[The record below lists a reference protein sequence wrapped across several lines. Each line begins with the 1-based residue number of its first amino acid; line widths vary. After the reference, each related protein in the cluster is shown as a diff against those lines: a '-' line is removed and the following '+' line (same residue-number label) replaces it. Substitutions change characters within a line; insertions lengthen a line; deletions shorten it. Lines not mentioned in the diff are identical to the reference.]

1 MASMASTKVYLQ
13 LQVQYHLKLAD
24 KRLLQQAGPS
34 SLHTILPYGTCRL
47 QTIASK
53 HTCNSKDIHARHTSM
68 EGGDHSATQYKH
80 MSVCGFNV
88 QQCIST
94 NVETHNTPA
103 DTPHTTHTTHYTH
116 THIHTTLANTNK
128 HSDTECVSHTYTHT
142 HGVCH
147 RVTDTYAGAWSSMM
161 APRATPPDAMTKI
174 LTTVHGCAW
183 LIGSSLWTPNDPN
196 LNCPARPAVRR

>member
-53 HTCNSKDIHARHTSM
+53 HTCNSKGIHARHTSM
-68 EGGDHSATQYKH
+68 EGGDHSAKQQYRH

-103 DTPHTTHTTHYTH
+103 DTPHTTHIHTH
-116 THIHTTLANTNK
+116 TH
-128 HSDTECVSHTYTHT
+128 THT
-142 HGVCH
+142 HSQTQTNTVTQNVCH
-147 RVTDTYAGAWSSMM
+147 THTRTHKKCVTESRTHMQ
-161 APRATPPDAMTKI
+161 APGPR
-174 LTTVHGCAW
+174 
-183 LIGSSLWTPNDPN
+183 
-196 LNCPARPAVRR
+196 

>member
-1 MASMASTKVYLQ
+1 MASTKVYLQ

-53 HTCNSKDIHARHTSM
+53 HTCNSKGIHARQTSM
-68 EGGDHSATQYKH
+68 EGGDHSAKQQYRH

-94 NVETHNTPA
+94 NVETHTCR
-103 DTPHTTHTTHYTH
+103 HTTHH
-116 THIHTTLANTNK
+116 THIHTQHSQTQTNTVTQNVC
-128 HSDTECVSHTYTHT
+128 HTHT
-142 HGVCH
+142 RTHRVCH
-147 RVTDTYAGAWSSMM
+147 RVTDTNAGAWSSMM
-161 APRATPPDAMTKI
+161 APRATPPDAVTKI

-196 LNCPARPAVRR
+196 LHRPARPAVRR

>member
-24 KRLLQQAGPS
+24 KRLLQQAGRS

-53 HTCNSKDIHARHTSM
+53 HTCNSRDIHARHTSM
-68 EGGDHSATQYKH
+68 EGGEHSAKQQYRH

-94 NVETHNTPA
+94 NVETHTTHLQTHH
-103 DTPHTTHTTHYTH
+103 TPHTHTHTQHSQTQTNTVTQNVCH
-116 THIHTTLANTNK
+116 THIHA
-128 HSDTECVSHTYTHT
+128 HTHT
-142 HGVCH
+142 HKVCH

-196 LNCPARPAVRR
+196 LHCPARPAVRR

>member
-68 EGGDHSATQYKH
+68 EGGDHSAKQQYRH

-103 DTPHTTHTTHYTH
+103 DTPHTTHTHTHTQHSQTQTNTVTQNVCH
-116 THIHTTLANTNK
+116 THIHAHTQSVSQSHRHICRRLVLDDGPEGDAPGRDDKDTHHGPRLRMA
-128 HSDTECVSHTYTHT
+128 HRLILVDTE
-142 HGVCH
+142 
-147 RVTDTYAGAWSSMM
+147 
-161 APRATPPDAMTKI
+161 
-174 LTTVHGCAW
+174 
-183 LIGSSLWTPNDPN
+183 
-196 LNCPARPAVRR
+196 